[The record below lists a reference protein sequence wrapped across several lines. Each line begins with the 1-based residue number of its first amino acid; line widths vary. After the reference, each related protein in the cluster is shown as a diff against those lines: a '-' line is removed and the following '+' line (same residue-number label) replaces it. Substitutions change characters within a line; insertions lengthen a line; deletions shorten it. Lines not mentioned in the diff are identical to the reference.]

1 MIAFLR
7 NFCASLAALI
17 VFFIAVPFTFLVIIA
32 AVIAS
37 IGEKDKLEVSKGG
50 VLVLD
55 LSDGVSETSP
65 ASNFKIRGKF
75 FKTPPESTFD
85 ICAKIRAAAADPSV
99 NALLIK
105 GSAADSPSGISLAQ
119 ASEIRE
125 AVEKFSEKGKVSYAY
140 LENPCFA
147 DYYLASAARA
157 VIMNPFGSMEYKG
170 LALQSVY
177 LGGAMKK
184 YGIGVALVKSGEF
197 KSAGEMF
204 TSDKMPESQKAHLSK
219 VLQSLWSGC
228 QSQISVS
235 RGIPEAPLSKIA
247 REEAIFSAYD
257 AKKFGFVD
265 ELMYADALIEML
277 KTTYGEKG
285 NTFKNLSIRDY
296 SVPINYNTAKIAV
309 VALEGEICED
319 SVSSGRM
326 SAKKIAGILRRIR
339 ADNSVKAVVLR
350 IDSPGGSAYASEVI
364 RREVEALSQKAKVV
378 ASFGSTAAS
387 GAYWISTAAHKICA
401 DASTITGSIGVFSV
415 GFDIEKIAAE
425 HGVKFDGVKTDPMAD
440 FMSAL
445 RAADDRDLA
454 KMKDL
459 CDDVYERF
467 VMLVCKSR
475 KMDIKDVE
483 KIADGKIYTGA
494 QALEI
499 GLCDSIGG
507 VESAINEAAK
517 LAKIGSYKVVQ
528 YPKYDPISEIFPVD
542 SSSAEILG
550 KAPSVFGAKFG
561 KCAAFVE
568 ETAKLSRAPLKRRVY
583 MRIFPTFE
591 LSGVSGK

>member
-1 MIAFLR
+1 M
-7 NFCASLAALI
+7 
-17 VFFIAVPFTFLVIIA
+17 
-32 AVIAS
+32 
-37 IGEKDKLEVSKGG
+37 
-50 VLVLD
+50 
-55 LSDGVSETSP
+55 
-65 ASNFKIRGKF
+65 
-75 FKTPPESTFD
+75 
-85 ICAKIRAAAADPSV
+85 

-105 GSAADSPSGISLAQ
+105 GSAADSTSGISLAQ

-235 RGIPEAPLSKIA
+235 RGIPEAALSKIA

-265 ELMYADALIEML
+265 ELMYADTLIEML

-296 SVPINYNTAKIAV
+296 SVPVNYNTAKIAV

-542 SSSAEILG
+542 SASAEILG

-591 LSGVSGK
+591 LSGVSGM